1 VKTVHQRIP
10 QLSMISWDVVQG
22 EVIIIEMNVLGQSVW
37 LPQMAHGVGAF
48 GENTAAVLAWVKK

>member
-48 GENTAAVLAWVKK
+48 GENTAAV